1 MSNRTV
7 AISADFLAAF
17 AALPRRKQG
26 RVMDFMSKF
35 RADPRSPGINYEKIN
50 NAFDPNMYSVRIDD
64 AYRGIV
70 VRQERSGVYL
80 LLWVDHHDRAYEWAN
95 RKRCQVNP
103 TTGTV
108 QVFDVQEKTIEVT
121 DEIDT
126 RKSLFAHV
134 TDDQL
139 LRLGVPNEKLAET
152 RAITSLEA
160 LYHGKAGYPEDA
172 YEGLEWVANGFDVEE
187 VLKTFY
193 EEAEAD
199 DEISTDDFVKALSKP
214 GSLKTFAVVE
224 GEDELQAMLAA
235 PLERWRVFLHPTQR
249 KIVTRHYN
257 GPARV
262 TGGAGTGKTV
272 VAMHRAKWLAG
283 QLEDKEKILF
293 TTFTANLA
301 GDIQDNLRKICTVE
315 ELRRIEVIHLDLWVA
330 RFLQELDYNYR
341 IIYGDELS
349 RLWSDAIALTGES
362 LDFPEEFYQ
371 DEWSK
376 VIQAKEAFTLEDYV
390 RVSRR
395 GRGVGLDR
403 RKRMAVWQVFEEFR
417 NLSNERRVR
426 DVEMAMYEC
435 RQIIAKRYNEPLYA
449 SIIVDE
455 GQDLSMSAYR
465 LLRAMA
471 GEERPNDLFIVGD
484 AHQRIYRN
492 RAVLS
497 HCGVNI
503 RGRSSYL
510 RINYRTT
517 EEIRKWAFGLL
528 KGISFDDL
536 DEGYDDGRICQ
547 SLTHGTKPI
556 VGEFDSLDSEFDYVL
571 EQVRALEA
579 QGASLKDICVVAR
592 TNRLLDEYIKR
603 FLEAGVRTYEIKRS
617 RLDDRSFD
625 GVRIATMHRV
635 KGLEFNHVFI
645 VSTNKDIV
653 PHPKAIAY
661 QDQVSFIES
670 MTNEKCLLYVA
681 LTRAKKSAH
690 VTSYGGI
697 SEFVSQIMETEP
709 N

>member
-1 MSNRTV
+1 MTNPTV

-17 AALPRRKQG
+17 ATLPRQKQG
-26 RVMDFMSKF
+26 RVMDFISKF
-35 RADPRSPGINYEKIN
+35 RSNPRSPGINYEKVR
-50 NAFDPNMYSVRIDD
+50 NAIDPNMYSVRIDD

-70 VRQERSGVYL
+70 MRQERSGVYL
-80 LLWVDHHDRAYEWAN
+80 LLWVDHHDRAYDWAC
-95 RKRCQVNP
+95 RKRCKVNP

-108 QVFDVQEKTIEVT
+108 QVFDVQETTVEATDKIDAEKALFVHIT
-121 DEIDT
+121 DE
-126 RKSLFAHV
+126 
-134 TDDQL
+134 QL
-139 LRLGVPNEKLAET
+139 LRLGVPSEKLSET
-152 RAITSLEA
+152 RALMSLED
-160 LYHGKAGYPEDA
+160 LYQRKASYPEDA

-187 VLKTFY
+187 VLENFY
-193 EEAEAD
+193 EETSAD
-199 DEISTDDFVKALSKP
+199 EEISTDDFTNALSKP

-224 GEDELQAMLAA
+224 GEHELQAMLAA
-235 PLERWRVFLHPTQR
+235 PLERWRVFLHPVQR

-283 QLEDKEKILF
+283 HLEGNQKILF

-301 GDIQDNLRKICTVE
+301 GDIQDNLRKICTIDE
-315 ELRRIEVIHLDLWVA
+315 MKRIEVIHLDLWVA
-330 RFLQELDYNYR
+330 QFLQELEYNYR
-341 IIYGDELS
+341 IIYGEELGK
-349 RLWSDAIALTGES
+349 LWSDAIALTGQS
-362 LDFPEEFYQ
+362 LDLPEEFYQ

-376 VIQAKEAFTLEDYV
+376 VVQAQDAFTLEDYV
-390 RVSRR
+390 KASRR
-395 GRGVGLDR
+395 GRGVRLNR
-403 RKRMAVWQVFEEFR
+403 RKRMAVWKVFEEFR
-417 NLSNERRVR
+417 NLCNEQRVR

-435 RQIIAKRYNEPLYA
+435 RQIIARRYDKPLYS

-465 LLRAMA
+465 LLRSMA

-528 KGISFDDL
+528 QGISFDDL
-536 DEGYDDGRICQ
+536 DEGYDDGRVCQ
-547 SLTHGTKPI
+547 SLTHGSKPI
-556 VGEFDSLDSEFDYVL
+556 VRDLESLDLEFDYLL
-571 EQVRALEA
+571 EQIRALEA
-579 QGASLKDICVVAR
+579 QGTSLKDICVVAR
-592 TNRLLDEYIKR
+592 TNRLLDDYVRR
-603 FLEAGVRTYEIKRS
+603 FLQAGVRTYEIKRS
-617 RLDDRSFD
+617 KLDDRSFD

-635 KGLEFNHVFI
+635 KGLEFDHVF
-645 VSTNKDIV
+645 VVAANKDIL

-661 QDQVSFIES
+661 QDRVSLTES
-670 MTNEKCLLYVA
+670 MTAEKCLLYVA

-697 SEFVSQIMETEP
+697 SEFVSEIMEP
-709 N
+709 QAI

>member
-7 AISADFLAAF
+7 AISANFLAAF

-26 RVMDFMSKF
+26 RVIDFMSKF
-35 RADPRSPGINYEKIN
+35 RANPRSPGINYEKIHN
-50 NAFDPNMYSVRIDD
+50 SFDPNMYSVRIDD
-64 AYRGIV
+64 TYRGIV
-70 VRQERSGVYL
+70 MRQEKSGVYL
-80 LLWVDHHDRAYEWAN
+80 LLWVDHHDRAYEWAS
-95 RKRCQVNP
+95 RKRCKVNP

-108 QVFDVQEKTIEVT
+108 QVFDVQEIPVKVT
-121 DEIDT
+121 EQIDVE
-126 RKSLFAHV
+126 KALFAHV

-139 LRLGVPNEKLAET
+139 LRLGVPSEKLAET
-152 RAITSLEA
+152 RAIMSLED
-160 LYHGKAGYPEDA
+160 LYQRKATYPEDA
-172 YEGLEWVANGFDVEE
+172 YEGLEWVANGFTAEE
-187 VLKTFY
+187 VLDNFY
-193 EEAEAD
+193 EETDAD
-199 DEISTDDFVKALSKP
+199 EKISTDDFAKALSKP

-249 KIVTRHYN
+249 KIVRRHYN

-283 QLEDKEKILF
+283 QLEGNQKILF

-301 GDIQDNLRKICTVE
+301 GDIQDNLRKICTID
-315 ELRRIEVIHLDLWVA
+315 ELKRIEVVHLDLWVA
-330 RFLQELDYNYR
+330 RFLQELDYSYR
-341 IIYGDELS
+341 IIYGDELDK
-349 RLWSDAIALTGES
+349 LWSDAIALTGES
-362 LDFPEEFYQ
+362 LDLPEEFYK

-376 VIQAKEAFTLEDYV
+376 VIQAQEAFTLEDYV
-390 RVSRR
+390 KASRR
-395 GRGVGLDR
+395 GRGVRLHR
-403 RKRMAVWQVFEEFR
+403 RKRMAVWKVFEEYR

-426 DVEMAMYEC
+426 DVEMAMHEC
-435 RQIIAKRYNEPLYA
+435 RQIIVRRYNKPLYA

-455 GQDLSMSAYR
+455 GQDLSTSAYR
-465 LLRAMA
+465 LLRTMV
-471 GEERPNDLFIVGD
+471 GEEQPNDLFIVGD

-503 RGRSSYL
+503 RGPSSYL

-517 EEIRKWAFGLL
+517 EEIRKSAFGLL

-547 SLTHGTKPI
+547 SLTHGAKPT
-556 VGEFDSLDSEFDYVL
+556 VRNFDSLDLEFDYVL
-571 EQVRALEA
+571 EQIHSLEA
-579 QGASLKDICVVAR
+579 QGTSLKDICVVAR
-592 TNRLLDEYIKR
+592 TNRLLDDYIRR
-603 FLEAGVRTYEIKRS
+603 FLQAGVRTYEIKRS

-635 KGLEFNHVFI
+635 KGLEFEHVFL
-645 VSTNKDIV
+645 VAANKDIM

-661 QDQVSFIES
+661 EDHVSLTES
-670 MTNEKCLLYVA
+670 ITGEKCLLYVA

-690 VTSYGGI
+690 ITSYGGI
-697 SEFVSQIMETEP
+697 SEFVSEILEP
-709 N
+709 QAG

>member
-17 AALPRRKQG
+17 AALPRQKQG

-35 RADPRSPGINYEKIN
+35 RANPRSPGINYEKIRN
-50 NAFDPNMYSVRIDD
+50 SFDPNMYSVRIDD
-64 AYRGIV
+64 TYRGIV
-70 VRQERSGVYL
+70 MREEQSGVYL
-80 LLWVDHHDRAYEWAN
+80 LLWVDHHDRAYQWAS
-95 RKRCQVNP
+95 RKRCKVNP

-108 QVFDVQEKTIEVT
+108 QVFDVQETTVEVT
-121 DEIDT
+121 DRVDAE
-126 RKSLFAHV
+126 KALFAHV
-134 TDDQL
+134 TDQQL
-139 LRLGVPNEKLAET
+139 LRLGVPSEKLAET
-152 RAITSLEA
+152 RAIMSLGD
-160 LYHGKAGYPEDA
+160 LYQRQASYPEDA
-172 YEGLEWVANGFDVEE
+172 YEGLEWVANGFDAEE
-187 VLKTFY
+187 VLENFY
-193 EEAEAD
+193 EETPAD
-199 DEISTDDFVKALSKP
+199 EEISADDFVKALSKP

-249 KIVTRHYN
+249 KIVRRHYN

-283 QLEDKEKILF
+283 QLEGNEKILF

-301 GDIQDNLRKICTVE
+301 GDIQDNLRKICTID
-315 ELRRIEVIHLDLWVA
+315 ELRRIEVVHLDLWVA
-330 RFLQELDYNYR
+330 RFLQELNYNYR
-341 IIYGDELS
+341 IIYGEELDN
-349 RLWSDAIALTGES
+349 LWSDAITLTGES

-371 DEWSK
+371 DEWSR
-376 VIQAKEAFTLEDYV
+376 VVQAQETFTLEDYV
-390 RVSRR
+390 RASRR
-395 GRGVGLDR
+395 GRGVRLDR
-403 RKRMAVWQVFEEFR
+403 RKRISLWKIFEEFR

-435 RQIIAKRYNEPLYA
+435 RQIIAKRYSQPLYA

-465 LLRAMA
+465 LLRTMA

-547 SLTHGTKPI
+547 SLTHGAKPI
-556 VGEFDSLDSEFDYVL
+556 VRDFETLEQEFDYVL
-571 EQVRALEA
+571 EQVCALEA
-579 QGASLKDICVVAR
+579 QGTSLKDICVVAR
-592 TNRLLDEYIKR
+592 TNRLLDDYVRR
-603 FLEAGVRTYEIKRS
+603 FLQAGVRTYEIKRS

-635 KGLEFNHVFI
+635 KGLEFEHVF
-645 VSTNKDIV
+645 VVAANKSIL

-661 QDQVSFIES
+661 EDQVSFTES
-670 MTNEKCLLYVA
+670 MTGEKCLLYVA

-690 VTSYGGI
+690 ITSYGGI
-697 SEFVSQIMETEP
+697 SEFISEIVQPQT